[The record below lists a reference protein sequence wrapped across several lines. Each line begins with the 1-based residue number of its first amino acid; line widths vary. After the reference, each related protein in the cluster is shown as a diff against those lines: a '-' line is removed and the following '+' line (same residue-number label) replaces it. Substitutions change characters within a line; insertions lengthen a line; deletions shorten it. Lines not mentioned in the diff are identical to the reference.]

1 MNENL
6 APWFLTIIIPALLW
20 LALVI
25 SALWNISRNNMS
37 SSVKVL
43 WYIIIIFAP
52 FIGSIIYWVWGK
64 NKQF

>member
-1 MNENL
+1 MNDNFI
-6 APWFLTIIIPALLW
+6 PWFLMIIVPALLW
-20 LALVI
+20 LVLVI

-37 SSVKVL
+37 SSVKIL

-52 FIGSIIYWVWGK
+52 FIGSIIYWAWGK